1 MAAAL
6 IFLLGLTLGSFLN
19 VCIYRIPR
27 EGLSIHIPQRSFCPA
42 CQTPIRAYDNV
53 PLLSF
58 LLLRGRCRT
67 CGSKIS
73 IIYPLVE
80 LITGGLFV
88 LMFYRFGMSLELLH
102 GCLFI
107 ILLVPIAW
115 IDARWY
121 IIPNA
126 VIFAGLLSGLA
137 IISFISLIQQDGDLF
152 IEHLIGAVA
161 GSVVTA
167 LVGTLGSII
176 FRKRAMGI
184 GDIKLMGLI
193 GLFLGAWPHL
203 LLVITSSALIGSIV
217 GVILIF
223 FGAKDGL
230 QSSIPYGPFL
240 ALGAVL
246 DLLWGFTIWDWY
258 LKLIGWQ

>member
-1 MAAAL
+1 MAVVL
-6 IFLLGLTLGSFLN
+6 ILVLGLTIGSFLN

-27 EGLSIHIPQRSFCPA
+27 EGLSINVPRRSFCPD
-42 CQTPIRAYDNV
+42 CQTPIRAYDNIPV
-53 PLLSF
+53 ASF
-58 LLLRGRCRT
+58 LLLRGRCRA

-88 LMFYRFGMSLELLH
+88 LMFYRFGTSLELLR
-102 GCLFI
+102 GCLLV
-107 ILLVPIAW
+107 ILLIPVAG

-126 VIFAGLLSGLA
+126 IIIAGLFSGLA
-137 IISFISLIQQDGDLF
+137 IIGCMSLIQHDVNFF
-152 IEHLIGAVA
+152 IEHLKGAAAGIG
-161 GSVVTA
+161 VTA
-167 LVGTLGSII
+167 LIGVLGRII
-176 FRKRAMGI
+176 FRKHAMGM
-184 GDIKLMGLI
+184 GDVKLMGLI

-203 LLVITSSALIGSIV
+203 LLVIMSSAIIGSIV
-217 GVILIF
+217 GVALIIC
-223 FGAKDGL
+223 GAKDGP

-246 DLLWGFTIWDWY
+246 DLLWGHAIWIWY
-258 LKLIGWQ
+258 LKLIGW